1 MRLRGQ
7 SSVLNRMEDISE
19 RLQEKLDERGQID
32 EDTTPDEEIRDK
44 EEQEK
49 EEAHNQEAQDE
60 MFEKNSNED

>member
-1 MRLRGQ
+1 
-7 SSVLNRMEDISE
+7 MENITE